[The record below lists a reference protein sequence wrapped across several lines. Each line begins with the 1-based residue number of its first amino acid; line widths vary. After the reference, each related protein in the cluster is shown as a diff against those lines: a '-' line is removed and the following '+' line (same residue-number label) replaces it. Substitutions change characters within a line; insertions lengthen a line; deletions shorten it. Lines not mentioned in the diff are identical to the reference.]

1 MVKDLLET
9 QIREQIPTKKC
20 AVLLSGGVDSLS
32 VALAAHNVGKEV
44 IAYSFHLE
52 EFTSIKGKICGN
64 ESYDFKTAQKFSEQ
78 MGWTFKPTIVPTNN
92 LEEDWHT
99 LVEMDCKK
107 KTHFECVFPFL
118 YVYPN
123 ITEEYVLTGWGADGY
138 FGVSKKAQMRYG
150 SEEGNKKYHEYFKD
164 NPDNIKTFNEARE
177 IYFLPENAAGLQWH
191 NKLVE
196 LHNKKHIT
204 PYLHPTVSDYFY
216 SFNKDKCWLTWQ
228 ALNTLN
234 GKPAQKHHV
243 RNAFPKLQ
251 EFGKIKQHTNLH
263 LGADV
268 DKLFETLLNNTEDIN
283 IFDRNRMMD
292 VSTDWYRGNLIAQ
305 KQKEFKT

>member
-1 MVKDLLET
+1 MIAELLET
-9 QIREQIPTKKC
+9 QIKNQIPTKKC

-32 VALAAHNVGKEV
+32 VALAAYNVGIKV

-52 EFTSIKGKICGN
+52 GN

-78 MGWTFKPTIVPTNN
+78 MGWTFKPTIVPTDN
-92 LEEDWHT
+92 LVEDWHT
-99 LVEMDCKK
+99 LVKMGCKK

-150 SEEGNKKYHEYFKD
+150 SEEGNKKYHDYFEK
-164 NPDNIKTFNEARE
+164 NPENIKTFNEARA
-177 IYFLPENAAGLQWH
+177 IYFLPENTAGLKWH
-191 NKLVE
+191 NKLVD
-196 LHNKKHIT
+196 LHKKKHIT
-204 PYLHPTVSDYFY
+204 PYLDDSVSDYFY

-234 GKPAQKHHV
+234 GKPVQKHHV
-243 RNAFPKLQ
+243 RNAFPELQ

-263 LGADV
+263 LGAGV
-268 DKLFETLLNNTEDIN
+268 DKLFESLLNNSKIN
-283 IFDRNRMMD
+283 FNDRKRMMD
-292 VSTDWYRGNLIAQ
+292 VSKDWY
-305 KQKEFKT
+305 KKEFKI